1 MDANRIGIDDLL
13 ADAQVLEGEY
23 VGYDHTA
30 AQSLIT
36 ARLSDALA
44 RGVESWD
51 CQRAAVQG
59 TLGRALSGVP
69 AAHPAYA
76 TLHEQAR
83 QDLTRL
89 SALVVNDPEVSTW
102 VALLEENSPRV
113 DPQGALAFACLLE
126 LTGRWESAQ
135 FWWQFAAGAGNHT
148 AAYCLYLHHM
158 KHGEVH
164 TAGHWFDQAAL
175 LIDQPLDLEP
185 AAPVQSRLRGDFLQ
199 TGIFIEYIT
208 SPEPEDPTGAP
219 EEELEAAVKRLP
231 NTCDED
237 FGTIAR
243 PDRYLVNDLE
253 AVLP

>member
-1 MDANRIGIDDLL
+1 
-13 ADAQVLEGEY
+13 
-23 VGYDHTA
+23 
-30 AQSLIT
+30 
-36 ARLSDALA
+36 
-44 RGVESWD
+44 
-51 CQRAAVQG
+51 
-59 TLGRALSGVP
+59 
-69 AAHPAYA
+69 
-76 TLHEQAR
+76 
-83 QDLTRL
+83 
-89 SALVVNDPEVSTW
+89 

-175 LIDQPLDLEP
+175 LIDQPLEREP
-185 AAPVQSRLRGDFLQ
+185 VPLVQPRLRGDFLQ
-199 TGIFIEYIT
+199 TGIFIEFIS
-208 SPEPEDPTGAP
+208 SPEPEDPAAAP
-219 EEELEAAVKRLP
+219 ELEAAVERLP
-231 NTCDED
+231 DTCDED